1 MTPAGKSDDG
11 LRAHPVRCAARGRS
25 GCEGRESGVAGVA
38 LTKGGNVSLS
48 RQAPGLTAVTVGL
61 GWQAAPGC
69 DLDASALLCGGSGK
83 VLSDGHFV
91 FFNNLTSPDGSVR
104 HAGDAGGAGPAGDA
118 QRIHVDLGRV
128 PAEVAKIVFPVS
140 LYEPE
145 TRGQDFRQVRGAHI
159 RVTDREGGA
168 ELARY
173 ELAAGDAGD
182 ETAMVFGELYRHG
195 AEWKFRAVG
204 QGYASGLAGIAAD
217 YGVDVLRDAAPAPT
231 APAASVPPAA
241 SVTQASSAGPAASV
255 TPASSTGPAASA
267 RILKAADGAPAPA
280 PTPPST
286 PAPPSTPTPT
296 VVVPST
302 PHTAPTIAAAP
313 QQPTGSPS
321 VTCFFDPSHGP
332 GMTTVSWSPQWGVPR
347 PVQACGGCAHR
358 VQTTPPPYYTPQQQG
373 YPQPQQQGYPQA
385 GYPQPQQ
392 GYPQPQQGYPAPHAD
407 PQQGGGQQGG
417 RRFGAGALI
426 GAGAA
431 GLVGGALLNE
441 AFDDDEPDVIVNNYY
456 ED

>member
-1 MTPAGKSDDG
+1 M
-11 LRAHPVRCAARGRS
+11 
-25 GCEGRESGVAGVA
+25 GVP

-48 RQAPGLTAVTVGL
+48 GQAPGLTAVTVGL
-61 GWQAAPGC
+61 GWQVAPGC
-69 DLDASALLCGGSGK
+69 DLDASALLCDRSGR

-104 HAGDAGGAGPAGDA
+104 HGGDAGGEGDA
-118 QRIHVDLGRV
+118 QRIHIELGRV
-128 PAEVAKIVFPVS
+128 PAEVTKIVFPVS
-140 LYEPE
+140 LYEAE
-145 TRGQDFRQVRGAHI
+145 ARGQDFRQVRGAHI
-159 RVTDREGGA
+159 RVTDRDGGA

-173 ELAAGDAGD
+173 ALGAGDAGD

-217 YGVDVLRDAAPAPT
+217 YGVDVLRDAAPV
-231 APAASVPPAA
+231 SVEPPAA
-241 SVTQASSAGPAASV
+241 SPGI
-255 TPASSTGPAASA
+255 
-267 RILKAADGAPAPA
+267 RKAAEDAPAPA
-280 PTPPST
+280 PAPAAAPAVPASTST
-286 PAPPSTPTPT
+286 PTPTPT
-296 VVVPST
+296 VVVPSAA
-302 PHTAPTIAAAP
+302 PAHSAPTLAAVP
-313 QQPTGSPS
+313 QHPAHPTQPTHPTHPVGSPS
-321 VTCFFDPSHGP
+321 MTCFFDPSHGP

-358 VQTTPPPYYTPQQQG
+358 VQTTPPPYYTAPQA
-373 YPQPQQQGYPQA
+373 GYPQA
-385 GYPQPQQ
+385 GYPQPVQQQ
-392 GYPQPQQGYPAPHAD
+392 GYPQAPQQGYPAAQPAPHAE

-417 RRFGAGALI
+417 RRFGTGALI

-441 AFDDDEPDVIVNNYY
+441 AFDDDEPDVVVNNYY